1 MRSGEV
7 GDVDDVDSTD
17 DENSTV
23 VTVNIP
29 RSGHGMYIVDLMPM
43 CGDDRIR
50 VELQREKDLAVI
62 GSSAGRPEWGSG
74 TQAAALAQTPG
85 PRLSTPA
92 VETAESPGEETRM
105 IAEMIPE
112 SFSHV
117 VLVTGSRSWNEAKS
131 MLKVAGRRLGAHHL
145 SRRLV
150 GPGAAG
156 FQRNQGGG
164 RRRPGLPRGRGSG
177 AVHGLPRPLPEARMP
192 EAKPGAAHA
201 GCTGALLTR
210 HHPCRARV

>member
-29 RSGHGMYIVDLMPM
+29 RSGDGMYIVHLMPM
-43 CGDDRIR
+43 RGDDRFR

-62 GSSAGRPEWGSG
+62 GSSTGRPEWGSG
-74 TQAAALAQTPG
+74 TQAAAPAQTPG

-92 VETAESPGEETRM
+92 VETAESPGEETPM

-131 MLKVAGRRLGAHHL
+131 MPETFDDAGRGWGPKNVTRPVLLSGHCPKGADTRAEPMWRDAG
-145 SRRLV
+145 SEIVIFPADWSAREQADSSGTRR
-150 GPGAAG
+150 
-156 FQRNQGGG
+156 
-164 RRRPGLPRGRGSG
+164 
-177 AVHGLPRPLPEARMP
+177 
-192 EAKPGAAHA
+192 
-201 GCTGALLTR
+201 
-210 HHPCRARV
+210 

>member
-7 GDVDDVDSTD
+7 GDVDDVGSTN

-29 RSGHGMYIVDLMPM
+29 RSGDGMYIVDLMPM

-85 PRLSTPA
+85 PRLSTPGL
-92 VETAESPGEETRM
+92 ETAESPGEETRM

-150 GPGAAG
+150 GPGAA
-156 FQRNQGGG
+156 
-164 RRRPGLPRGRGSG
+164 
-177 AVHGLPRPLPEARMP
+177 
-192 EAKPGAAHA
+192 
-201 GCTGALLTR
+201 
-210 HHPCRARV
+210 